1 MNESKNGRCAC
12 AKTDETI
19 GSRSICSP
27 IVPSR
32 CSLETFQLSFPRAT
46 AILFKSSLH
55 YCFPP
60 PLVPTS
66 HLSDSIPPSRRSESI
81 FRFFHY
87 GDCRFLWF
95 IGEFWRTDLEYLG
108 FFYIYL
114 FDIAFVAIMTVF
126 WVLRREI
133 VAWRT
138 LRGTFSKLNL
148 LNWNIRL
155 RILSNCWW
163 FNFTLYAKITL
174 SNCANL

>member
-46 AILFKSSLH
+46 AILFKPSLH

-87 GDCRFLWF
+87 GDCRFLRF

-108 FFYIYL
+108 FFLYL
-114 FDIAFVAIMTVF
+114 FVWYRFRCHNDGFLNIAKGNHGLKNVERYVFKVEFVELKYSF
-126 WVLRREI
+126 
-133 VAWRT
+133 
-138 LRGTFSKLNL
+138 K
-148 LNWNIRL
+148 NI
-155 RILSNCWW
+155 
-163 FNFTLYAKITL
+163 K
-174 SNCANL
+174 

>member
-46 AILFKSSLH
+46 AILFKPSLH

-66 HLSDSIPPSRRSESI
+66 HSSDSISPSRRSESI

-87 GDCRFLWF
+87 GDCRFLRF

-108 FFYIYL
+108 FFLYL
-114 FDIAFVAIMTVF
+114 FVWYRFRCHNDGFLNIAKGNHGLKNVERYVFKVEFVELKYSF
-126 WVLRREI
+126 
-133 VAWRT
+133 
-138 LRGTFSKLNL
+138 K
-148 LNWNIRL
+148 NI
-155 RILSNCWW
+155 
-163 FNFTLYAKITL
+163 K
-174 SNCANL
+174 

>member
-87 GDCRFLWF
+87 GDCRFLRF

-108 FFYIYL
+108 FFLYL
-114 FDIAFVAIMTVF
+114 FVWYRFRCHNDGFLSIAKGNPGLKNVERYVFKVEFVELKYSF
-126 WVLRREI
+126 
-133 VAWRT
+133 
-138 LRGTFSKLNL
+138 K
-148 LNWNIRL
+148 NI
-155 RILSNCWW
+155 
-163 FNFTLYAKITL
+163 K
-174 SNCANL
+174 